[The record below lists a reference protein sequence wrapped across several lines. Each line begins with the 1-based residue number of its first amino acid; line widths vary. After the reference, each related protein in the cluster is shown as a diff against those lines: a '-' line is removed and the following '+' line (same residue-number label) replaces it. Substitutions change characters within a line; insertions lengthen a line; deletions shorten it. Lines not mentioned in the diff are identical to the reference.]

1 MPAQKAAK
9 SPRTPGW
16 RSRDILRTAALVIA
30 MYVVLKLLWAVST
43 LLIVVFLGILF
54 GVALTGGVDRLEERR
69 VPRPLGAA
77 LIVLTFFGLLTAFG
91 IWMAPTIREQG
102 TELRER
108 LPEAVDRLE
117 AWLQAREGGILS
129 VVVGEARDQATA
141 ADSADRAAASDTAP
155 ADGDP
160 ADTAST
166 GGLATGDTAASGD
179 DASDRTT
186 GPPSV
191 TDRLRDRLGGQ
202 LSGIGS
208 YLFPFITHTIAIVA
222 GFFLIVFLAIYV
234 AVHAEE
240 YHRGL
245 MLMFPRR
252 SRERAGEV
260 LSAMAFTLRRWLVT
274 ELIAMVVIGSVTTV
288 ALLILDVQAAIALG
302 VLAGLL
308 EFIPTVGPIL
318 SAIPAIGMG
327 FLDSPEKALTVTAV
341 YVGIQFIEN
350 QLLIPMLMKGGVD
363 LPPALTL
370 VAQALLAVLFGFL
383 GLMVAVPA
391 LAATMVGVKML
402 YVQDVVG
409 EPVRVLGGNNG
420 NDDDDDDGDEDS
432 SDDE

>member
-1 MPAQKAAK
+1 
-9 SPRTPGW
+9 
-16 RSRDILRTAALVIA
+16 
-30 MYVVLKLLWAVST
+30 
-43 LLIVVFLGILF
+43 
-54 GVALTGGVDRLEERR
+54 
-69 VPRPLGAA
+69 
-77 LIVLTFFGLLTAFG
+77 
-91 IWMAPTIREQG
+91 
-102 TELRER
+102 
-108 LPEAVDRLE
+108 
-117 AWLQAREGGILS
+117 
-129 VVVGEARDQATA
+129 
-141 ADSADRAAASDTAP
+141 
-155 ADGDP
+155 
-160 ADTAST
+160 
-166 GGLATGDTAASGD
+166 
-179 DASDRTT
+179 
-186 GPPSV
+186 
-191 TDRLRDRLGGQ
+191 
-202 LSGIGS
+202 
-208 YLFPFITHTIAIVA
+208 
-222 GFFLIVFLAIYV
+222 
-234 AVHAEE
+234 
-240 YHRGL
+240 
-245 MLMFPRR
+245 MFPRR